1 MAPPDLELLRKLA
14 GWETDG
20 LPVTTLYLDV
30 DGTRRPRR
38 RDYLRRT
45 DDLLKQAPQRVS
57 EANREARHSVAG
69 DVAWMRSFVRDA
81 FDRKGVTRGLA
92 LYSCSGAGL
101 SQQVTLSQPIRDRV
115 TVGPSPYLLPLEA
128 QLELAETFC
137 TALVDREKARVLIS
151 SLGEIEEIS
160 HLLDEVPGRHDQ
172 GGWAQARLQRH
183 VEDHVQR
190 HLKHVAGVL
199 LQVQQR
205 RGFDHLVLAG
215 AEETLGELE
224 KELHDYVRRR
234 ILARVSMPVTAPAE
248 QVLGRALAL
257 ERELEQRRE
266 RQVVERVIS
275 EASAGTGRAVLGLD
289 QTLAALEASRVEVL
303 VVSNDLRASGVR
315 CPSCGHLARSGHRC
329 ELCRSATVPVP
340 DMAEEAMESA
350 LRQRCR
356 VEALADPGGLQAGGG
371 IGALLRF

>member
-1 MAPPDLELLRKLA
+1 MAPPDREILRKLA
-14 GWETDG
+14 AWETDG
-20 LPVTTLYLDV
+20 LPVTTMYLDV

-45 DDLLKQAPQRVS
+45 DDLLKQAAGELRES
-57 EANREARHSVAG
+57 GREARRSVSG
-69 DVAWMRSFVRDA
+69 DVEWMRSFVRDA
-81 FDRKGVTRGLA
+81 FDRKGVSRGLA
-92 LYSCSGAGL
+92 LFSCSGAGL
-101 SQQVTLSQPIRDRV
+101 SQQLTLSQPIRDRV
-115 TVGPSPYLLPLEA
+115 TVAPSPYLLPLEA

-151 SLGEIEEIS
+151 SLGEIEEVS

-183 VEDHVQR
+183 IEDHVLR
-190 HLKHVAGVL
+190 HLKHVAAVL
-199 LQVQQR
+199 LQLQQR
-205 RGFDHLVLAG
+205 RGFDHVVLAG
-215 AEETLGELE
+215 AEETLAELE

-234 ILARVSMPVTAPAE
+234 ILARISLPVTAPVE
-248 QVLGRALAL
+248 EVLDRALAL

-266 RQVVERVIS
+266 REAVERVLS
-275 EASAGTGRAVLGLD
+275 EASAGTGRAVVGLD

-303 VVSNDLRASGVR
+303 VVLDDLRASGVR
-315 CPSCGHLARSGHRC
+315 CPSCGHLARSGRRC
-329 ELCRSATVPVP
+329 ELCRSATVAVP
-340 DMAEEAMESA
+340 DLAEEAVERA

-356 VEALADPGGLQAGGG
+356 VETVADARDLQEGGG

>member
-14 GWETDG
+14 AWETDG

-45 DDLLKQAPQRVS
+45 DDLLKLAPRGIS
-57 EANREARHSVAG
+57 EAGREARHSVAG
-69 DVAWMRSFVRDA
+69 DVEWMRSYVRDA
-81 FDRKGVTRGLA
+81 FDRKGGTRGLA
-92 LYSCSGAGL
+92 LFSCSGAGL
-101 SQQVTLSQPIRDRV
+101 SQQVTLSRPIRDRV

-151 SLGEIEEIS
+151 SLGEIEEVS

-183 VEDHVQR
+183 VEDHVLR
-190 HLKHVAGVL
+190 HLKHVADVL
-199 LQVQQR
+199 LHVQQR
-205 RGFDHLVLAG
+205 QGFDHLVLAG
-215 AEETLGELE
+215 AEETLAELE

-234 ILARVSMPVTAPAE
+234 ILAHVSMPVTAPAD
-248 QVLGRALAL
+248 QVLDRAVAL
-257 ERELEQRRE
+257 ESELEQRRE
-266 RQVVERVIS
+266 RQIVERVIS

-303 VVSNDLRASGVR
+303 VVSDDLRASGVR
-315 CPSCGHLARSGHRC
+315 CPSCGHLARSGRRC
-329 ELCRSATVPVP
+329 ELCRSATVSVP
-340 DMAEEAMESA
+340 DLAEEAVERA

-356 VEALADPGGLQAGGG
+356 VESLADPGALQAGGG